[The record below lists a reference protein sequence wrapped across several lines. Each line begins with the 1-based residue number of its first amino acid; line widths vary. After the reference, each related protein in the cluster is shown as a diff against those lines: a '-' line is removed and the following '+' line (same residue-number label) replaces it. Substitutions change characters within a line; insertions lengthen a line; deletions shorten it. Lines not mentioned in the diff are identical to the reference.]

1 MEKTIEFNVC
11 LDKWEDKLLAKAL
24 ISQGL
29 FSTETIKEVLIE
41 RSRLPVEKQ
50 CKLGQ
55 LLVQKRLLEITDYTK
70 TMVFVKKQA
79 QVLYEKL
86 VNSSSTSLP
95 ANISQ
100 LVPSIS
106 KETNSSAKITQT
118 SISIPDY
125 EIQGEIARGGMG
137 IVYKVRQI
145 YLDRIEALKLLRSGG
160 AASEN
165 EIRRFQLEAEAVRDL
180 RHPNIVTIY
189 QISSKKP
196 PYYFTMEFIDGETLK
211 EHMKRRS
218 RKKKLVSYLVK
229 IANALD
235 YAHRSNILHR
245 DIKPSNIIINLED
258 EPKITDFGLAKRME
272 DSSEGALDQK
282 KEKKEKESEEAKVT
296 EDGKTMGTPF
306 YMSPEQTLGSH
317 EIDGRSDIYSLGVIL
332 YEILAGRLP
341 FKESNL
347 IKLYHKIVE
356 EEPVAPSK
364 CSRKVDKSLE
374 TICLK
379 CMEKNVTHRYQT
391 CKELSEDLDRYLK
404 GEPILAKPMSPWERW
419 SRQMKK
425 NRQKT
430 LKVAGAIFFL
440 VALGLF
446 LWLQLSKDNEGLNE
460 QEKKSLMKAQAFLQ
474 EARELKKKNQI
485 DKALRKFEQTISTYP
500 KLAEAYLE
508 KGDVYQRYKDY
519 QKAIEE
525 YERVLKIDK
534 TYALAYYRLGYAYME
549 LKSWN
554 KAIEKFTLAI
564 QYNAQFYE
572 AYEARGKAYQNR
584 GVNVTDATD
593 FQKSIQDY
601 QAADKIKREVLKSP

>member
-11 LDKWEDKLLAKAL
+11 LDKWEDKLLAKVL

-29 FSTETIKEVLIE
+29 LSTETIKEVLIE

-55 LLVQKRLLEITDYTK
+55 TLVQKRLLEITDYTK

-79 QVLYEKL
+79 QILYENL

-106 KETNSSAKITQT
+106 KETNSRAKITST
-118 SISIPDY
+118 SINIPDY

-145 YLDRIEALKLLRSGG
+145 YLDRVEALKLLRSGG

-235 YAHRSNILHR
+235 YAHKSNILHR

-272 DSSEGALDQK
+272 DSSEVALDQ
-282 KEKKEKESEEAKVT
+282 KKEKESEEAKVT

-332 YEILAGRLP
+332 YEVLAGRLP

-364 CSRKVDKSLE
+364 LSRKVDKNLE

-379 CMEKNVTHRYQT
+379 CMEKNVNHRYQT
-391 CKELSEDLDRYLK
+391 CKELSEDLERYLK
-404 GEPILAKPMSPWERW
+404 GEPILAKPMSSWERL

-430 LKVAGAIFFL
+430 LKVAGGIVFL

-446 LWLQLSKDNEGLNE
+446 LWLQLSNDNEGLNE
-460 QEKKSLMKAQAFLQ
+460 QEKKNLMKAQTFLQ

-500 KLAEAYLE
+500 KLTEAYLE

-525 YERVLKIDK
+525 YERVLKVDK

-549 LKSWN
+549 LKNWN
-554 KAIEKFTLAI
+554 KAIEKFSLAI
-564 QYNAQFYE
+564 RYNSQFYE

-601 QAADKIKREVLKSP
+601 QTADKIKRGGLKSP